1 VTEEIAS
8 RQKVRTVNLEA
19 RAPSVS
25 TKSSL
30 TSKLAVNESTT
41 NRWLFLEDVT
51 AYCEAGFSSI
61 GIWLPKLI
69 QFGEERGI
77 ELIRDFELSVSSV
90 SWAGGFTGWNG
101 QSFEDSVE
109 DARAAVKTAGELN
122 AESLVVISG
131 ARCGHT
137 LSHAHQLLVDALKIL
152 ADDASEYGLSL
163 SVQPMSSRE
172 WSFLTSL
179 DETLD
184 ILDECDHPLVKMA
197 FDVSQLWKEPQL
209 IDRIP
214 EFSSLVKTL
223 QLCDQRDL
231 PRCEFDQLMP
241 GDGIIPL
248 EEIINAFLDA
258 DYDGY
263 FEIKIWSEELWDS
276 DYFELIRTCR
286 SRLESL
292 CLSGIADGSVISC

>member
-8 RQKVRTVNLEA
+8 RQKVRTVNVEA

-25 TKSSL
+25 TKPTL
-30 TSKLAVNESTT
+30 PSKLAVNETT
-41 NRWLFLEDVT
+41 THRWSFLEDVT
-51 AYCEAGFSSI
+51 AYSESGFGAI
-61 GIWLPKLI
+61 GVWLPKLV

-77 ELIRDFELSVSSV
+77 ELIRDSEISVSSV

-101 QSFEDSVE
+101 QSFYDSIV

-152 ADDASEYGLSL
+152 ADDAGEFGLSL
-163 SVQPMSSRE
+163 ALQPMFSRE

-179 DETLD
+179 DETLE
-184 ILDECDHPLVKMA
+184 IIDECNHPLVRMA
-197 FDVSQLWKEPQL
+197 FDVSQLWKEPHL
-209 IDRIP
+209 LERIP
-214 EFSSLVKTL
+214 EIASLVTTL
-223 QLCDQRDL
+223 QLCDRRNP
-231 PRCEFDQLMP
+231 PRCEFDQLLP
-241 GDGIIPL
+241 GDGEIPL
-248 EEIINAFLDA
+248 GEITQAFLDA
-258 DYDGY
+258 EYDGS
-263 FEIKIWSEELWDS
+263 FEIKIWSEELWNS
-276 DYFELIRTCR
+276 DYSELLRTCR

-292 CLSGIADGSVISC
+292 CLSGSADGPMISC